1 MYNTIVTAC
10 HLVTDPELRDV
21 RDNSKVCKI
30 RVCISE
36 GDSKNKCFIDAEL
49 WNRQAEI
56 ANEYLKKGRQI
67 LLQGELC
74 QSSWEKDGKKFN
86 KYYIRGKEFKFI
98 SSGGNKEGSSESGSQ
113 PASTE
118 DVPF

>member
-56 ANEYLKKGRQI
+56 ANEYLSKGRQI

-74 QSSWEKDGKKFN
+74 QSSWEKDGKKYS
-86 KYYIRGKEFKFI
+86 KYFIRGKEFKFI
-98 SSGGNKEGSSESGSQ
+98 SSGGKKEEGSESKGESF
-113 PASTE
+113 STE